1 MKDWASLWQ
10 VLPSTWLCKAKLL
23 MFGSEATDFTLSQTA
38 SDQQVADLTPGCLA
52 PVLGLFLIVF
62 PLMHG
67 LLPKRA
73 AGKP

>member
-1 MKDWASLWQ
+1 
-10 VLPSTWLCKAKLL
+10 

-52 PVLGLFLIVF
+52 PMLGLFLMVS
-62 PLMHG
+62 PLMNG

-73 AGKP
+73 AARDPYPHFLE